1 MFVRGELRKDYAAVQ
16 AGLSLSVSNAQTEG
30 QITRLKLLKRMS
42 YGRAGL
48 ELLRHRV
55 LYREPP
61 LPVRSRKAQAAT
73 QRAA

>member
-1 MFVRGELRKDYAAVQ
+1 MFVRGEFTEGLCGRES
-16 AGLSLSVSNAQTEG
+16 GLSLSVSNAQTEG

>member
-1 MFVRGELRKDYAAVQ
+1 
-16 AGLSLSVSNAQTEG
+16 LSVRSNGQTEG

-48 ELLRHRV
+48 ELLRKRV

-61 LPVRSRKAQAAT
+61 FPVRSRTAKAMIQQAA
-73 QRAA
+73 